1 MTRLLLALLALL
13 TPLAAL
19 PAAASSPAAATTEEL
34 FTAGEPY
41 TGTFADPSVVRV
53 GRTYVAAATTTA
65 NLNLPLMTSTDL
77 LTWRPRE
84 VAADAAAWTDRRG
97 WNEAMP
103 VRARWA
109 AVRERRGELELVS
122 QWAPSLARVGRTWV
136 AAYSAAVRLEPRHSC
151 IGIATAA
158 GPLGPYTPRHAPL
171 VCHPR
176 SPLGAIDPDVFVDPR
191 TGAAYLLWKA
201 EGVPGELPARLVAR
215 RLDASGTR
223 FAPGSRPR
231 TLLRRTLAWEGSVVE
246 NPSMV
251 RVRGRH
257 LLVYSANAWR
267 GGAYTT
273 GYAVCDGPLGPCR
286 KSPRPLMSSGG
297 GAVGPGGGDAFLDV
311 GGVLRLAYHSWDRGL
326 RRLRIATLTLADGA
340 LRVVGRG

>member
-1 MTRLLLALLALL
+1 MRLVAGLLAVLAPLLPVGTA
-13 TPLAAL
+13 PAGAAV
-19 PAAASSPAAATTEEL
+19 EEW
-34 FTAGEPY
+34 FTAGQPY

-65 NLNLPLMTSTDL
+65 NLNLPLMTSDDL

-84 VAADAAAWTDRRG
+84 ALADALRWTDRRG

-103 VRARWA
+103 VRPRWA
-109 AVRERRGELELVS
+109 AVRERRGELELIS

-151 IGIATAA
+151 IGIATADH
-158 GPLGPYTPRHAPL
+158 PLGPYTPQHRAL

-176 SPLGAIDPDVFVDPR
+176 SPLGAIDPDVFTDPR

-201 EGVPGELPARLVAR
+201 EGVPGRLPSRIVAR
-215 RLDASGTR
+215 RLASSGTA
-223 FAPGSRPR
+223 FAPGSRPT
-231 TLLRRTLAWEGSVVE
+231 TLLRRTLPWEGSVVE

-251 RVRGRH
+251 KVRGRH
-257 LLVYSANAWR
+257 VLVYSANEWR
-267 GGAYTT
+267 SHAYRT
-273 GYAVCDGPLGPCR
+273 GYAVCAGPLGPCR
-286 KSPRPLMSSGG
+286 KSPRPLMSSGAG
-297 GAVGPGGGDAFLDV
+297 TVGPGGGDAFVDAD
-311 GGVLRLAYHSWDRGL
+311 GVLRLAYHSWDRGL
-326 RRLRIATLTLADGA
+326 RRLRVATLVLGGRGA